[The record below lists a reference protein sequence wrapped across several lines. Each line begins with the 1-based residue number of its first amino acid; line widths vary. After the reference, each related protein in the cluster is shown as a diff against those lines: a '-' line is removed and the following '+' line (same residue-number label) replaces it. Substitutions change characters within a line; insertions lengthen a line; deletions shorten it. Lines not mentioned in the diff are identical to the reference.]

1 MNFEFEKLMAKVS
14 GENTENF
21 AKRVLSESDKH
32 QIGFAL
38 NQMFVG
44 LSLLEWMKHVT
55 LANAWRAS
63 LDKMRDFVFSI
74 DGQNYVLEYLR
85 AAVFEHRQKMQKL
98 FTDSLYANEYI
109 HYPTEQFPEL
119 KKSAYEKI
127 QNALEILKN
136 ILSNPNDTKT
146 EKTPE
151 NIDVQILQRF
161 NEREHN
167 REHEHERVRK

>member
-32 QIGFAL
+32 QIEFAL

-44 LSLLEWMKHVT
+44 LSLLEWMTRMT
-55 LANAWRAS
+55 LKDAWRVS

-74 DGQNYVLEYLR
+74 TGQNYVLEYLR
-85 AAVFEHRQKMQKL
+85 TAVFEHRQKMQKL

-127 QNALEILKN
+127 QNAIDILKN
-136 ILSNPNDTKT
+136 ILSNPNDTKP
-146 EKTPE
+146 EKSSE
-151 NIDVQILQRF
+151 NIDMQILQRF